1 MSKDHEAAVTA
12 ALKQE
17 FGADNV
23 YSQVPYR
30 LVDSE
35 TGRLLDLGGIMD
47 NIVIIEQNGRISLQL
62 VEAKSTWAHQDALNS
77 SFRHRNL
84 LNQNQKDLYAKIA
97 SGKYKILISENSRV
111 GGDLMKELNKRNAAV
126 KSKSQPGAGA
136 FDANKLPN
144 LETDIRL
151 EMRVYLSKEDALKG
165 SGGQKAD
172 ATASCSTTTG

>member
-17 FGADNV
+17 FGEKNV

-47 NIVIIEQNGRISLQL
+47 NIVIIEQNDRISLQL

-97 SGKYKILISENSRV
+97 SGKYKIQINENSKV
-111 GGDLMKELNKRNAAV
+111 GQDLVNELKRLNTLA
-126 KSKSQPGAGA
+126 KRGGKPGVGA
-136 FDANKLPN
+136 FDANGLPN
-144 LETDIRL
+144 LEADIRL